1 MKLFES
7 GKIGSMV
14 LKNRI
19 IMDALNIQMATPL
32 EDHAGLTQRAIDFYV
47 ARAKGGV
54 GLIKTTFM
62 RPNRKLEFSIG
73 EPVVDSERC
82 VSWLN
87 DLAEAV
93 HDYDAK
99 VCVQLSPGLGRI
111 PVPKPGLPHGG
122 LVGPSALPSF
132 RDPDGQMPP
141 IGPGRYPARGERYL
155 LTRELE
161 TEEIEQLVRDF
172 ERSARICRL
181 ADIDAIEIHGH
192 QGYLLDEFMTALW
205 NKRTDKYG
213 GDLDGRLRLAL
224 ELVEAVKKGAGA
236 DFPVLFKY
244 PLTHFLEGG
253 RSIEEGLEIARRL
266 EAVGV
271 DALTIT
277 GGCYETYNRTQPPTT
292 QPRGCWLSLCEKT
305 KAVVRIPVIASGK
318 LGYPDLAEK
327 VLQEGKGDFVALCR
341 YLLADPEWPN
351 KVRAGRI
358 EDIIPCVGCHEGC
371 IARVRKY
378 QRIGCA
384 VNPAA
389 GAERELTIRL
399 APKKKSVLVIGGG
412 PAGMEAARVSA
423 LRGHQVTLWEKGDR
437 LGGNLIP
444 AAVPDFKDDYKLLLN
459 YQTTQ
464 IRKLHVNVEFG
475 KEATNEAI
483 RRFSPDVL
491 FLATGAVH
499 VIPELEGMTEGLKRG
514 SVVTAVDLLMGR
526 KEPGGGVLVMGA
538 GLIGCEVALHLA
550 RRGRQVTIAG
560 GRRLAHDMVWGNA
573 LDLVKQLDDAG
584 VRILMNHRVVR
595 ITEAG
600 AEAADLTFRAD
611 TIVLAVGMRPVQ
623 SLPMEELRKAIPEVY
638 AIGDCVAPRHVLSA
652 IWEGYRKARLV

>member
-1 MKLFES
+1 
-7 GKIGSMV
+7 
-14 LKNRI
+14 
-19 IMDALNIQMATPL
+19 
-32 EDHAGLTQRAIDFYV
+32 
-47 ARAKGGV
+47 
-54 GLIKTTFM
+54 
-62 RPNRKLEFSIG
+62 
-73 EPVVDSERC
+73 
-82 VSWLN
+82 
-87 DLAEAV
+87 
-93 HDYDAK
+93 
-99 VCVQLSPGLGRI
+99 
-111 PVPKPGLPHGG
+111 
-122 LVGPSALPSF
+122 
-132 RDPDGQMPP
+132 
-141 IGPGRYPARGERYL
+141 
-155 LTRELE
+155 
-161 TEEIEQLVRDF
+161 
-172 ERSARICRL
+172 
-181 ADIDAIEIHGH
+181 
-192 QGYLLDEFMTALW
+192 
-205 NKRTDKYG
+205 
-213 GDLDGRLRLAL
+213 
-224 ELVEAVKKGAGA
+224 
-236 DFPVLFKY
+236 
-244 PLTHFLEGG
+244 
-253 RSIEEGLEIARRL
+253 
-266 EAVGV
+266 
-271 DALTIT
+271 
-277 GGCYETYNRTQPPTT
+277 
-292 QPRGCWLSLCEKT
+292 
-305 KAVVRIPVIASGK
+305 
-318 LGYPDLAEK
+318 LAEK

-423 LRGHQVTLWEKGDR
+423 LRGHQVTLWEKADR

-623 SLPMEELRKAIPEVY
+623 SLPMEELRMAIPEVY